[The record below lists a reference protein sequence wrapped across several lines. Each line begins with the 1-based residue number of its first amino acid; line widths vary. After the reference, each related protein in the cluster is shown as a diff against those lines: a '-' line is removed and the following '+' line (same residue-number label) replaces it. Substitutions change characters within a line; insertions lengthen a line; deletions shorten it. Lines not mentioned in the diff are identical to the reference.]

1 MWKYRSRMSL
11 NSASSDDFARSNFS
25 FGTTSPS
32 AVDFLDLGTLLRPS
46 DFNLHPVQSQL
57 KLVTK
62 ISKRVNELYA
72 AYTKTSSDLILSKSQ
87 LNMASLFKV
96 EKEFDSCIY
105 ILTF

>member
-1 MWKYRSRMSL
+1 MSL
-11 NSASSDDFARSNFS
+11 NSASSDDFVRSNFS

-32 AVDFLDLGTLLRPS
+32 AVDFLAS

>member
-1 MWKYRSRMSL
+1 
-11 NSASSDDFARSNFS
+11 
-25 FGTTSPS
+25 
-32 AVDFLDLGTLLRPS
+32 
-46 DFNLHPVQSQL
+46 
-57 KLVTK
+57 VTK